1 MHIVIPA
8 ALPPHPYAGELAKH
22 LPERAPG
29 FVELLTRG
37 RATLEAFDP
46 VAAGCTAFEAWQLK
60 QAGYVVE
67 NPLPLGAGLG
77 PLLAGVAARASS
89 AVPASIKPQSPLGSI
104 DPVLPPGASAP
115 GSVQD
120 NSVWLADLVHLA
132 LGTDHAS
139 LITADALAPT
149 LKETQSL
156 LDALAP
162 VWADSGFTATLIDAR
177 RLRLRLPPGLV
188 PMTASP
194 NAVAGQP
201 LRAWWA
207 TDAASRPWRRI
218 VNEIQMVW
226 HDHPVNV
233 ARESRG
239 QLPINGLWLY
249 GGAHPW
255 QSPKAAAP
263 GHRPAVLDA
272 LTASASMGDW
282 SAWLDAIATL
292 EASTFRPLL
301 AGRTGAPLA
310 LTLTLMGEHRVA
322 NIAIAPRSPW
332 LRWLPQSKTNWT
344 HWWSL
349 PA

>member
-1 MHIVIPA
+1 MPAMHIVIPA

-22 LPERAPG
+22 LPQRAPG

-37 RATLEAFDP
+37 RASLEAFDP

-60 QAGYVVE
+60 QAGYVIE
-67 NPLPLGAGLG
+67 EPLPLGAGLG
-77 PLLAGVAARASS
+77 PLLAGAAGRAS
-89 AVPASIKPQSPLGSI
+89 GST
-104 DPVLPPGASAP
+104 
-115 GSVQD
+115 QD
-120 NSVWLADLVHLA
+120 ASVWLADLVHLA

-162 VWADSGFTATLIDAR
+162 VWADSGFTATLIDAK
-177 RLRLRLPPGLV
+177 RLRLRLPAGLA
-188 PMTASP
+188 PATASP
-194 NAVAGQP
+194 NTVAGQP

-207 TDAASRPWRRI
+207 TDPASRPWRRL

-226 HDHPVNV
+226 HDHPVNI

-249 GGAHPW
+249 GGARPW
-255 QSPKAAAP
+255 QPPQAAAP

-272 LTASASMGDW
+272 LAASASMGDW

-301 AGRTGAPLA
+301 AGRTGAPVA